1 MTAGPIGS
9 QPAIAQGPPGCAAV
23 AAGSRDTALAAAAV
37 LRAGGNAVDAA
48 LGGTLAACVSEV
60 VFTSLGGGGFLNIRT
75 PDGAGEVLDF
85 FVNTPGLGSD
95 GSGDEPDFTPVT
107 VRYPGTEQVFHVGP
121 GSVAVPGALAGL
133 LAANHR
139 FGRVPLATVVEPAR
153 RLAQDGAVL
162 EPIQANV
169 LDLVREI
176 MMLTEECARLITTP
190 SGHATAGEKLHNAD
204 YARFLR
210 RIGEGEITSMSSV
223 PFADP
228 LLDLMTHTSGH
239 VTRTDL
245 EQYEVVH
252 REPLRVSRNGAN
264 IALNARPAFGGAI
277 VADAL
282 QRLELLDGGPPSW
295 AAAVAALN
303 DATEAI
309 RLADLEAG
317 IPHVSRGTT
326 HISVVD
332 ADGMVASLTTS
343 NGSGSGV
350 VQPATGIHL
359 NNMLGEEDLNP
370 GGFHSLPAGMRM
382 GSMMA
387 PTIVEHGNGTVTGL
401 GTGGSERIRSALLLT
416 LLRLVDLG
424 EGTPSAIGAPR
435 LHPSRDEVQMEPGW
449 APDVAA
455 ILRRGQP
462 VNIWPGTNLFFGGVH
477 AVTRHPDGS
486 VTAVGDSRRGG
497 AAVVIPVGR

>member
-1 MTAGPIGS
+1 M
-9 QPAIAQGPPGCAAV
+9 
-23 AAGSRDTALAAAAV
+23 
-37 LRAGGNAVDAA
+37 LREGGNAVDAV

-60 VFTSLGGGGFLNIRT
+60 VFTSLGGGGFLNIQP
-75 PDGAGEVLDF
+75 PDGHARVLDF
-85 FVNTPGLGSD
+85 FVNTPGLGSTESD
-95 GSGDEPDFTPVT
+95 KSPDFTPVT

-133 LAANHR
+133 LAANR
-139 FGRVPLATVVEPAR
+139 RYGRVPMATVVTPAVA
-153 RLAQDGAVL
+153 LARDGAAL
-162 EPIQANV
+162 EPIQATV

-176 MMLTEECARLITTP
+176 MQLTEECSRLITAP
-190 SGHATAGEKLHNAD
+190 SGRTAVPGDRLHNTD

-210 RIGEGEITSMSSV
+210 RIGEGEVTGMTSV

-228 LLDLMTHTSGH
+228 LLDLMNHTSGH
-239 VTRTDL
+239 VTLADL
-245 EQYEVVH
+245 ESYEVVE
-252 REPLRVSRNGAN
+252 RAPLTVRRNGAT
-264 IALNARPAFGGAI
+264 ISLNARPAFGGAI

-282 QRLELLDGGPPSW
+282 GRLPRIDGSPEHW
-295 AAAVAALN
+295 ADAAAALN

-309 RLADLEAG
+309 RLADMAAG

-332 ADGMVASLTTS
+332 ADGLVASMTTS

-350 VQPATGIHL
+350 VQPGTGIHL

-370 GGFHSLPAGMRM
+370 GGFHSLPPGIRM

-387 PTIVEHGNGTVTGL
+387 PSVVTHPDGSITGL
-401 GTGGSERIRSALLLT
+401 GTGGSERIRSALLVT
-416 LLRLVDLG
+416 LLRLVDLE

-435 LHPSRDEVQMEPGW
+435 MHPNREAVQLEPGW
-449 APDVAA
+449 AGDVAA
-455 ILRRGQP
+455 ILRRTRP

-497 AAVVIPVGR
+497 AAVVVPITG